1 MTSTNP
7 MCDPSNPSLSDGRAI
22 VYCQNA
28 FQKTDGKTAHG
39 LVRRTRRYEVLSV
52 VDRTCAGRDA
62 AELLDGTPR
71 GIPIYASFP
80 EALDDAVRRN
90 RPATHFVIGLAP
102 DGGRLDAEA
111 RATVRQAID
120 AGLNVDAG
128 LHDFLSDD
136 PELTKLAAERGVRL
150 RDVRKTP
157 PRSQL
162 HPFTGKIA
170 EVRARKVAVLGT
182 DSACGKRTTCWC
194 LVDGLAALG
203 LRTEMIGTGQTAWLQ
218 GARYGILLDSLI
230 NDFVAGELEHAVWSA
245 DRETSCDVVV
255 VEGQGSLLHPAY
267 PGGFEI
273 LAATKPDVIVLQHA
287 PARTVYDGFP
297 GRAMDPLAKQ
307 LQALELI
314 GGRPVAAIT
323 INHES
328 LAPAEVP
335 AVCRRIETETG
346 IPTTDVLLDGPTRL
360 AEVVRRAFDG
370 GTTR

>member
-1 MTSTNP
+1 MLTSPTS
-7 MCDPSNPSLSDGRAI
+7 DTSHLGTRDGRAI
-22 VYCQNA
+22 VYCQHA

-52 VDRTCAGRDA
+52 IDQSCAGRDA
-62 AELLDGTPR
+62 AELLDGAPR
-71 GIPIYASFP
+71 GIPIFASLT
-80 EALDDAVRRN
+80 EAMNAARERD

-111 RATVRQAID
+111 KATVRQAIE

-136 PELTKLAAERGVRL
+136 PELARLAVESGVRL

-157 PRSQL
+157 PRSEL

-218 GARYGILLDSLI
+218 GARYGLVLDSLI
-230 NDFVAGELEHAVWSA
+230 NDFVAGELEHAVWTA
-245 DRETSCDVVV
+245 DRETACDVVI

-287 PARTVYDGFP
+287 PARKVYDGFP

-307 LQALELI
+307 LQVLELV

-328 LAPAEVP
+328 LATAEVP
-335 AVCRRIETETG
+335 EVCRRIEAETG
-346 IPTTDVLLDGPTRL
+346 IPTTDVLLEGPARL
-360 AEVVRRAFDG
+360 ADVVRRALAG
-370 GTTR
+370 GTGR